1 MSIHSRMVRRRRQQ
15 AMGTFWGSIKDRT
28 AWTIAPV
35 KMKAENKAHPLIMEG
50 FGDVEGQYVAV
61 ADTAPAST
69 SISDFVTS
77 DTFKTAAAIGLT
89 YHGYRRTGSL
99 LWALVYGAFGK
110 YEPVIAIPVAF
121 AQGFG
126 KRRICTTE

>member
-1 MSIHSRMVRRRRQQ
+1 MLKKRIRARQRR
-15 AMGTFWGSIKDRT
+15 AMGNTFWGTVRNSIEKV
-28 AWTIAPV
+28 AAPIA
-35 KMKAENKAHPLIMEG
+35 NKIGEPKVLVMEG
-50 FGDVEGQYVAV
+50 YGDVEGQYVAV
-61 ADTAPAST
+61 ADDAAPAASP
-69 SISDFVTS
+69 DFFAS

-99 LWALVYGAFGK
+99 LWALVYGALGK